1 MMKSSEEQTDFRA
14 FLKGELT
21 RRCSSNPRYSLRAFA
36 GYLDLDPSFLSKLL
50 SGKRA
55 ITAPLVESITSK
67 FTLSPE
73 QVEKFKLGLLPHRS
87 KDPIPISYQNLT
99 LDHFKIISQ
108 WEHFAI
114 LELTTVKGFNPSVE
128 WIAHALGISF
138 NQTFDAVNRLFQND
152 FLKADETGKWI
163 NSSGNNTT
171 IHHALTTKALKELQT
186 QLLSKAVDAL
196 QDTPLSLRDQSAL
209 TLALNS
215 KQLPRAKELLRKFR
229 REFDEIL
236 QQDQDHRDSVY
247 QLTISFFPLT
257 PNLLGIKAHKNQDKR
272 RRIRR

>member
-1 MMKSSEEQTDFRA
+1 MDSLVEQDDFRA
-14 FLKGELT
+14 FLQSELT
-21 RRCSSNPRYSLRAFA
+21 RRCKANPRYSLRAFA
-36 GYLDLDPSFLSKLL
+36 GYLELDPSFLSKLL

-55 ITAPLVESITSK
+55 VTAPVVDSITSK
-67 FTLSPE
+67 FTLSSE
-73 QVEKFKLGLLPHRS
+73 QVEKFKQGLLPHRS
-87 KDPIPISYQNLT
+87 KESTPISYQNLT

-114 LELTTVKGFNPSVE
+114 LELTTVKGFKPSVE
-128 WIAHALGISF
+128 WIAHSLGISF
-138 NQTFDAVNRLFQND
+138 NEAFDAVNRLFQNG
-152 FLKADETGKWI
+152 FLKTDETGAWL

-186 QLLSKAVDAL
+186 QLLSKAVEAL
-196 QDTPLSLRDQSAL
+196 QNTPLSLRDQSAL

-247 QLTISFFPLT
+247 QLTVSFFPLT
-257 PNLLGIKAHKNQDKR
+257 PNLLGVEPPKNQLKN
-272 RRIRR
+272 RRIRK